1 MVGRHACALAL
12 FLFCSTAAA
21 QQPNLFWDLD
31 GIASFQGTHYRLAK
45 PGMNQT
51 LDLIPAERLKLLR
64 EVKQRL
70 EKEAGVTA
78 RFHFLEQGDKPNAH
92 TSTDA
97 GKHTVAMN
105 LAMLNL
111 LGDDADA
118 MAAVLGHEYAHI
130 VLNHRDARAEREKIR
145 QVAGI
150 IFGGVLAAARVPYGG
165 TFGDAA
171 AGLVSISFTRDE
183 ERQADEKGISL
194 AAAAGYSPAGGVRV
208 WERMLALGSG
218 ASIPFFSTHPGIEE
232 RIENM
237 RTFTAKYTPVPL
249 AVPTHVAAPN
259 PPAAVTLAEL
269 QALEERAAKDQNDA
283 RAWQAVGGHYA
294 SFGDMHAARRVY
306 WHVVKLE
313 PANVEALETLG
324 ALHARSGDKAQAGQV
339 WEALLKV
346 DPKRAED
353 FFSTHLLP

>member
-1 MVGRHACALAL
+1 MAGRHGCALAL
-12 FLFCSTAAA
+12 ALFCTAAAA

-31 GIASFQGTHYRLAK
+31 GIASFQGTHYRVAK
-45 PGMNQT
+45 SGMNQT
-51 LDLIPAERLKLLR
+51 LDLIPAERLRLLY
-64 EVKQRL
+64 EVKQRI

-92 TSTDA
+92 TRTDA

-111 LGDDADA
+111 VGDDADA

-130 VLNHRDARAEREKIR
+130 VLNHREARAEREKIR

-150 IFGGVLAAARVPYGG
+150 ILGGVLAAARVPYGG
-165 TFGDAA
+165 TFGEAA

-183 ERQADEKGISL
+183 EREADEKGISM
-194 AAAAGYSPAGGVRV
+194 AAAAGYSPTGGVRV
-208 WERMLALGSG
+208 WARMLALNTS
-218 ASIPFFSTHPGIEE
+218 APIPFFSTHPGIEE

-237 RTFTAKYTPVPL
+237 RTFTAKYTPVP
-249 AVPTHVAAPN
+249 VPTHVAAAN
-259 PPAAVTLAEL
+259 PPAPVTLAEL
-269 QALEERAAKDQNDA
+269 QALEERAAKDQGDA
-283 RAWQAVGGHYA
+283 RAWQAIGGHYA
-294 SFGDMHAARRVY
+294 SFGDVQAARRVY

-313 PANVEALETLG
+313 PANLEALEALG
-324 ALHARSGDKAQAGQV
+324 ALHVKAGARDQAGQV
-339 WEALLKV
+339 WEELLKV